1 MSHSVGNQVYIHTR
15 IYVDIFYFII
25 KNTFKKYKYF
35 TFSTCWT
42 VVCLNVPLT
51 YPIVSDPELLL
62 LLWKIL
68 KLSTF
73 LYKLSFTKKWKM
85 FQSHL
90 SWCFSPILAFFNQNH
105 YAGRSIMGL
114 LFCFT
119 RTVTLILTVRPILL
133 YSLDSRLIPI
143 SIPCIRNNM
152 SIECRILGI
161 FSRAGVDPC
170 NSSYITV
177 SHSALNFCDCS
188 NYVEK
193 CEYIWDGRA
202 FKIQVSSFL

>member
-1 MSHSVGNQVYIHTR
+1 MPECTSYLSDCLRSRTPPAPVENTQI
-15 IYVDIFYFII
+15 IYFSLQTFFHQEV
-25 KNTFKKYKYF
+25 KNVPITFK
-35 TFSTCWT
+35 
-42 VVCLNVPLT
+42 L
-51 YPIVSDPELLL
+51 
-62 LLWKIL
+62 
-68 KLSTF
+68 
-73 LYKLSFTKKWKM
+73 M
-85 FQSHL
+85 
-90 SWCFSPILAFFNQNH
+90 FSPILAFFNQNH

-133 YSLDSRLIPI
+133 YSLDSRSIPI